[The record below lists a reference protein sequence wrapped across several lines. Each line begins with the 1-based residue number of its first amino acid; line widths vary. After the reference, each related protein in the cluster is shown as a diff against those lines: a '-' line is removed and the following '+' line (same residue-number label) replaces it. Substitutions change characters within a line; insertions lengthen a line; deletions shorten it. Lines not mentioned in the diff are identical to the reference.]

1 MFGNEIRNKAGKC
14 FAGKFPGHAR
24 TGWPLENNRATIGRQ
39 QSGTIGQ
46 ADDQIAIGRPFGEA
60 RSAAIWTSIP
70 SGNRV
75 LTTIGHDQALTMN
88 GHDPALTTFGQDRA
102 HADQIMLQ

>member
-1 MFGNEIRNKAGKC
+1 MCI
-14 FAGKFPGHAR
+14 
-24 TGWPLENNRATIGRQ
+24 WPLENDRATIGHQ

-75 LTTIGHDQALTMN
+75 LTTIGHDRALTTN
-88 GHDPALTTFGQDRA
+88 GHDQALTTFGHDRA
-102 HADQIMLQ
+102 RADQIMLQ